1 MTKLL
6 SVKPSPKEDKKYV
19 ATFCHCKA
27 ETKCCDKDR
36 TKVHF
41 GAKLSSTYLDHHSKE
56 KRAAYIARHKVY
68 EDFNS
73 PMTAGSLAKN
83 LLWGATTSLREN
95 IKIFKK
101 RFNL

>member
-6 SVKPSPKEDKKYV
+6 DIKPSPREDKKLV
-19 ATFCHCKA
+19 ATFCHCKG

-41 GAKLSSTYLDHHSKE
+41 GAKSSSTYLDHKDE
-56 KRAAYIARHKVY
+56 TKRKAYIARHKVN
-68 EDFNS
+68 EDFNK
-73 PMTAGSLAKN
+73 PMTAGALAKHI
-83 LLWGATTSLREN
+83 LWGATTSLREN
-95 IKIFKK
+95 IKLFKK